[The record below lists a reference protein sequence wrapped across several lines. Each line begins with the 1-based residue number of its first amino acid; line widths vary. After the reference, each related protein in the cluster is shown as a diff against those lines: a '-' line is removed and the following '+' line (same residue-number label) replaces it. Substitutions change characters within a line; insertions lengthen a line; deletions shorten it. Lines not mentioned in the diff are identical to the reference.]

1 MRVPLPAAI
10 TTTSIA
16 VMVTVPLDASII
28 RHPAVPGL
36 LHWLRRGALTL
47 LLLTQIGCSWLETG
61 YNQSPFLL
69 QWWLDRQFEL
79 DSQQKH
85 QVKGELRQLLAWHRQ
100 TQLPVI
106 ARSVQGLAEQATQDL
121 SAAQTCAFQ
130 DAVLQSLPVLA
141 QEASRHLTR
150 LALSLRPEQLAHM
163 RRHLDKEDEKWREEW
178 LDGSAED
185 RLKRRYKKALENL
198 EDHYGRL
205 DADQKKA
212 LRQLLMHSPYDPDL
226 AWKERQRR
234 QADLLD
240 TLERIRAQQPEAA
253 VAQSWLFDTYS
264 RMLQPP
270 VEAHRNHQLQNARFI
285 CEGLSQMH
293 ALMRPDQRQQAQQKL
308 GQRHQALTRLL
319 NTG

>member
-16 VMVTVPLDASII
+16 VMVSILLDASII
-28 RHPAVPGL
+28 RHHAGPRL
-36 LHWLRRGALTL
+36 LHWLKRFALTL

-79 DSQQKH
+79 DNQQKH
-85 QVKGELRQLLAWHRQ
+85 QVKAELRQLLAWHRQ

-106 ARSVQGLAEQATQDL
+106 AKSVQGLADLSLQDL
-121 SAAQTCAFQ
+121 SSEQTCAFQ
-130 DAVLQSLPVLA
+130 DAVLQSLPALA
-141 QEASRHLTR
+141 QEASRHLAR

-185 RLKRRYKKALENL
+185 RLQRRYKKALENL

-205 DADQKKA
+205 DTEQRKA
-212 LRQLLMHSPYDPDL
+212 LRQLLMRSPYDPDM
-226 AWKERQRR
+226 AWKARQRR
-234 QADLLD
+234 QSELLG

-253 VAQSWLFDTYS
+253 VAQTWLFETYS
-264 RMLQPP
+264 RMLEPP
-270 VEAHRNHQLQNARFI
+270 IEAHRQHQMQNARFI

-319 NTG
+319 NAG

>member
-1 MRVPLPAAI
+1 
-10 TTTSIA
+10 
-16 VMVTVPLDASII
+16 MVTVPLDASII
-28 RHPAVPGL
+28 RHSTGQR
-36 LHWLRRGALTL
+36 LRRWLMHVALGL

-85 QVKGELRQLLAWHRQ
+85 LIKAELRQLLAWHRQ

-106 ARSVQGLAEQATQDL
+106 AKSVQGLADQALQDL
-121 SAAQTCAFQ
+121 SSEQTCAFQ
-130 DAVLQSLPVLA
+130 DSVLQSLPALA
-141 QEASRHLTR
+141 QEASRHLAR
-150 LALSLRPEQLAHM
+150 LALSLRAEQLAHL

-185 RLKRRYKKALENL
+185 RLKRRFKKALDNL

-205 DADQKKA
+205 DAEQRKA
-212 LRQLLMHSPYDPDL
+212 LRQLMMRSPYDPEI
-226 AWKERQRR
+226 AWKERVRR
-234 QADLLD
+234 QSDLAD
-240 TLERIRAQQPEAA
+240 TLERIRTQQPDA
-253 VAQSWLFDTYS
+253 VTAQAWLFEMYS

-270 VEAHRNHQLQNARFI
+270 VEAHRIHQMQNARFI

-293 ALMRPDQRQQAQQKL
+293 ARMRDDQRQQAHHKL
-308 GQRHQALTRLL
+308 LQRHQTLTRLL
-319 NTG
+319 GAG